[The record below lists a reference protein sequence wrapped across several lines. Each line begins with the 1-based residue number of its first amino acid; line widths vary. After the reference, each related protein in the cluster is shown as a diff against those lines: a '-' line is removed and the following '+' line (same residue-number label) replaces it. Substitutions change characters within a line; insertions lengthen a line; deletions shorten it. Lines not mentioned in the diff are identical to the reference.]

1 MVLDPGVGDG
11 TISRVRSLI
20 WALAEW
26 ECGRSLEKFA
36 KFVITRD
43 EHGGGSRSGEPNRAS
58 QEEEEELEGTER
70 PFPTRKEKTHI
81 WEFLDAV
88 LEVRGVLCVEK
99 SRQVMVTWAMV
110 MYILWESKY
119 KRNRLWFVQS
129 KKEEDAASLVYS
141 HNPLKARMSFIEAKL
156 PEELRTLD
164 FDNDCSYGEINF
176 KDTGSVVK
184 AIPEGGA
191 QIRSY
196 TASGV
201 FSDEAGFQPEFEEA
215 YSAAKPTIDNGGKL
229 IAVSTANPGA
239 YLYSLLEL

>member
-1 MVLDPGVGDG
+1 MVEDPTVGDG

-26 ECGRSLEKFA
+26 ECGHSLERFA

-43 EHGGGSRSGEPNRAS
+43 EHGGGAN
-58 QEEEEELEGTER
+58 QEDLEGTER
-70 PFPTRKEKTHI
+70 PFPTRKEKAHI

-88 LEVRGVLCVEK
+88 LETRGVLCVEK

-119 KRNRLWFVQS
+119 KKNRLWFVQS
-129 KKEEDAASLVYS
+129 KKEEDSASLVYS
-141 HNPLKARMSFIEAKL
+141 HNPFKARMSFIEAKL

-176 KDTGSVVK
+176 RDTGSVVK
-184 AIPEGGA
+184 AIPEGGS

-196 TASGV
+196 TASGI
-201 FSDEAGFQPEFEEA
+201 FADEAAFQPEFEEA
-215 YSAAKPTIDNGGKL
+215 YAAAKPTIDGGGKL